1 MQANEPIEQAERG
14 VRATMSEWLEVS
26 ELKTMLR
33 ALADEARLNIV
44 HHLAGQGE
52 VNVTEICQSLDIKQ
66 PLVSWHLAMLRRAGL
81 VRRRRLGRQVYC
93 SLDLARFQRCQQWL
107 ASLIEPGASAPDT
120 ANLELQGERVQP

>member
-1 MQANEPIEQAERG
+1 
-14 VRATMSEWLEVS
+14 MSEWLEVS

>member
-1 MQANEPIEQAERG
+1 
-14 VRATMSEWLEVS
+14 MSEWLEVS

-52 VNVTEICQSLDIKQ
+52 VNVTEICQSLNIKQ
-66 PLVSWHLAMLRRAGL
+66 PLVSWHLTMLRRAGL

-93 SLDLARFQRCQQWL
+93 SLDVAHFQRCQQWL
-107 ASLIEPGASAPDT
+107 ASLVEPGASTPDAGA
-120 ANLELQGERVQP
+120 ANLELHGERVHP

>member
-1 MQANEPIEQAERG
+1 
-14 VRATMSEWLEVS
+14 MSEWLEVT

-44 HHLAGQGE
+44 SHLAGLGE
-52 VNVTEICQSLDIKQ
+52 VNVTEICRALDISQ

-93 SLDLARFQRCQQWL
+93 SLDRARFQRCQEWL
-107 ASLIEPGASAPDT
+107 ASLIKPTSTPGT
-120 ANLELQGERVQP
+120 ANLELHGERVQP

>member
-1 MQANEPIEQAERG
+1 
-14 VRATMSEWLEVS
+14 MSGWLEVS
-26 ELKTMLR
+26 DLKTMLR

-52 VNVTEICQSLDIKQ
+52 VNVTEIYQSLDISQ

-93 SLDLARFQRCQQWL
+93 SLDMERLERCQRWL
-107 ASLIEPGASAPDT
+107 ASLVEAGAGKPDAT
-120 ANLELQGERVQP
+120 NLELHGERVQP

>member
-1 MQANEPIEQAERG
+1 
-14 VRATMSEWLEVS
+14 MSEWQEVS
-26 ELKTMLR
+26 ELKTILR

-52 VNVTEICQSLDIKQ
+52 VNVTEICQSLDISQ

-81 VRRRRLGRQVYC
+81 VVRRRFGRQVYC

-107 ASLIEPGASAPDT
+107 ASLVEPAASVPKAD
-120 ANLELQGERVQP
+120 NLELHGEPVQS

>member
-1 MQANEPIEQAERG
+1 
-14 VRATMSEWLEVS
+14 MSDWLEVS

-33 ALADEARLNIV
+33 ALADAARLNIV

-52 VNVTEICQSLDIKQ
+52 VNVTEICQSLDISQ

-93 SLDLARFQRCQQWL
+93 SLDMERFQRCQRGL
-107 ASLIEPGASAPDT
+107 ASLVEAGASKPDA
-120 ANLELQGERVQP
+120 ANPELHRERVQP

>member
-1 MQANEPIEQAERG
+1 
-14 VRATMSEWLEVS
+14 MSEWLEVTD
-26 ELKTMLR
+26 LRLMLR

-52 VNVTEICQSLDIKQ
+52 VNVTEICQSLDISQ

-93 SLDLARFQRCQQWL
+93 SLDTARFQRCQEWL
-107 ASLIEPGASAPDT
+107 ASLVQPASPPEAEQ
-120 ANLELQGERVQP
+120 LELHGERVQP

>member
-1 MQANEPIEQAERG
+1 
-14 VRATMSEWLEVS
+14 MSEWLEVS

-52 VNVTEICQSLDIKQ
+52 VNVTEICQSLNISQ

-81 VRRRRLGRQVYC
+81 VRRRRFGRQVYC
-93 SLDLARFQRCQQWL
+93 SLDIERFQRCQQWL
-107 ASLIEPGASAPDT
+107 ASLVESPPSTPDT
-120 ANLELQGERVQP
+120 THLEAHGERVCP